1 MLAWVRPESFRNLR
15 PDRVDL
21 DAPIVVVSGAN
32 AQGKSSLLEAAYLLA
47 TTRSFRTPDP
57 RDAIR
62 FGAEH
67 LRVEGGVESSPK
79 ILSIVGITVAR
90 GRGNRRLSV
99 GEYEV
104 KLVDYLALLPA
115 LVMAG
120 ESVRA
125 AAGSPSERRRF
136 MDRATAAAQPVHL
149 RDLAEYRRTLAHRNR
164 LLKHGRGSDRELEP
178 WDELLARAGEAVIA
192 RRVQQLDE
200 WQTGLG
206 SWPELF
212 PECTTASL
220 EYRRSGRQ
228 SEKRLIDRLRS
239 SRDADRRLASTS
251 VGPHRDDME
260 LDVQGK
266 SLWRFG
272 SSGQVRSAIAALTL
286 AQARTVREARNGRRP
301 LLVLDDIDT
310 DLDASRFGALLKAA
324 GEQGHVLA
332 ATSKTAFGSAVS
344 VLHLRVQ
351 DGGIER
357 VS

>member
-1 MLAWVRPESFRNLR
+1 VLAWVRPEGFRNLR
-15 PDRVDL
+15 PERVDL
-21 DAPIVVVSGAN
+21 DAPIVVISGAN

-47 TTRSFRTPDP
+47 TTRSFRTRDA

-67 LRVEGGVESSPK
+67 LRVEGGVGTDPK
-79 ILSIVGITVAR
+79 TLSLVGITVAR

-99 GEYEV
+99 GEYDV

-136 MDRATAAAQPVHL
+136 MDRATAAAQPAHL
-149 RDLAEYRRTLAHRNR
+149 RDLAEYRRALAHRNR
-164 LLKHGRGSDRELEP
+164 LLKHGRGSDQELEP

-200 WQTGLG
+200 WQRGLG
-206 SWPELF
+206 SFPELF
-212 PECTTASL
+212 PECKAARI
-220 EYRRSGRQ
+220 EYWRSGRQ
-228 SEKRLIDRLRS
+228 SEERLIDRLRS
-239 SRDADRRLASTS
+239 SRDADRRLAATS

-260 LDVQGK
+260 FGVQGR

-286 AQARTVREARNGRRP
+286 AQAHTVREAREGRKP

-310 DLDASRFGALLKAA
+310 DLDASRFEALLNAA

-332 ATSKTAFGSAVS
+332 ATSKTAFGPAGSAIQ
-344 VLHLRVQ
+344 LRVHN
-351 DGGIER
+351 GGFER
-357 VS
+357 LS